1 MGFAYDG
8 NPIYG
13 PYGYTTQT
21 GGAVVQMR
29 SGYFLDLKSGRPPL
43 SIFPEGFFVED
54 YTHKKTTD
62 VSCLDENN
70 GRFGVTP
77 EYPNGTYAYFM
88 TVNNLQTEESGVFE
102 KYKKPTFPYIIGE
115 NYHSVPNEF
124 NFDNSSNQDD
134 FNFEENGLRRNT
146 DPLNLMEGNRE
157 YPYVY
162 IPNKLN
168 QTAKITLLHQ
178 EQLILLGF

>member
-43 SIFPEGFFVED
+43 SKFPEGFFVED

-62 VSCLDENN
+62 VSVLDENN

-88 TVNNLQTEESGVFE
+88 TVNNLQTEASGVFE
-102 KYKKPTFPYIIGE
+102 KYKKPVFPYIIGE
-115 NYHSVPNEF
+115 NYNSIPDEF
-124 NFDNSSNQDD
+124 NFDP
-134 FNFEENGLRRNT
+134 FVKPR
-146 DPLNLMEGNRE
+146 
-157 YPYVY
+157 
-162 IPNKLN
+162 
-168 QTAKITLLHQ
+168 
-178 EQLILLGF
+178 